1 MTKLVVVFVVVMSLY
16 YWYLSSPL
24 KKGAPKEQIEFLTNI
39 KDFYWTTV
47 VLLGVIAIFFKP
59 SAFADKHPGIMFLL
73 GMAAAGPLLLHRRKK
88 DKITSVFGSASTK
101 SVEDLKREYE
111 ANKYMQELAGRLIC
125 SVPPDAAN
133 PYSPGYQMSPEQHLD
148 LHVIN
153 DWIEAGKPLSDK
165 PYWERP

>member
-1 MTKLVVVFVVVMSLY
+1 MTKLVVVFVVVMGLY
-16 YWYLSSPL
+16 YWYLASPL
-24 KKGAPKEQIEFLTNI
+24 KKGSPKEQLEFLTNA

-59 SAFADKHPGIMFLL
+59 AAFADKHPGIIFLL

-88 DKITSVFGSASTK
+88 EKITSVFGSSSTK

-111 ANKYMQELAGRLIC
+111 SNKYMGELAARLIC
-125 SVPPDAAN
+125 CCPFNAAN
-133 PYSPGYQMSPEQHLD
+133 PYNPQYQMTPEQHLD

-153 DWIEAGKPLSDK
+153 DWIEAGKPTSNK
-165 PYWERP
+165 RYWEMP

>member
-59 SAFADKHPGIMFLL
+59 SAFADKHPGIIFLL
-73 GMAAAGPLLLHRRKK
+73 GLAAAGPLLLHRRKK
-88 DKITSVFGSASTK
+88 DKITSMFGSASTK

-111 ANKYMQELAGRLIC
+111 AEKFAVELRARLIC
-125 SVPPDAAN
+125 GVHPEAAN
-133 PYSPGYQMSPEQHLD
+133 PYNTAYQMTPEQRVD
-148 LHVIN
+148 VHVIN
-153 DWIEAGKPLSDK
+153 DWIEAGKPLAK
-165 PYWERP
+165 KHFWEMP